1 MHTPSKIL
9 LPLDF
14 PSAEAALDMA
24 ARTQHDVA
32 GFKVGLELV
41 NAVGFD
47 IFARLRERVGPQ
59 AKIFYDCKFHD
70 IPNTVAGAVRAAARR
85 GVWMLNIH
93 AGCGT
98 EMMQAACRAARE
110 GADDADVPRP
120 LVIAVTVLTSTSA
133 DVLRDELG
141 VAQLLETHV
150 VHLARLAQSSGCDG
164 VVASPLEI
172 GAIRAACG
180 PDFLIVTPGVRPAG
194 SKAGDQKRI
203 LTPGE
208 AVRAGA
214 DYLVIGRPI
223 TGAFNPDAAA
233 RAINQEIGNLA

>member
-1 MHTPSKIL
+1 MPNTSKIL

-14 PSAEAALDMA
+14 PSADTALAMA
-24 ARTQHDVA
+24 AQTQNDVA

-41 NAVGFD
+41 NATGFD
-47 IFARLRERVGPQ
+47 IFARLRDQAGPDT
-59 AKIFYDCKFHD
+59 KIFYDCKFHD

-85 GVWMLNIH
+85 GAWMLNVH
-93 AGCGT
+93 AGGGR
-98 EMMQAACRAARE
+98 EMMQAACRAAVE
-110 GADDADVPRP
+110 GADAADVPRP

-133 DVLRDELG
+133 DGLRNELG
-141 VAQLLETHV
+141 VSQPLNQHV
-150 VHLARLAQSSGCDG
+150 VHLARLAQDSGCDG

-172 GAIRAACG
+172 KAIRDACG
-180 PDFLIVTPGVRPAG
+180 PSFLVVTPGVRPAG
-194 SKAGDQKRI
+194 AEAGDQKRI

-223 TGAFNPDAAA
+223 TAAPDPAAAA
-233 RAINQEIGNLA
+233 RAINAETGNLA